1 MKNALAGLI
10 VFTLLGAGLLHA
22 QDRDVQ
28 PEKGAKLIAWEGQGV
43 GADFLRAAAKK
54 FTEATG
60 VPVTVE
66 EVGGMVAMNK
76 LSTDGPAGRGADVFV
91 MPHNSIGDG
100 VAAGLLM
107 ENLVSTSR
115 IKKDFVPMVVQAVT
129 YNGKVYGFPCAMETT
144 ALFYNKDLWKA
155 PPKTFEEIVEFGKTW
170 NNPKKNKYALVFQ
183 PDNLYIDYGFMAG
196 AGGYV
201 FGKNGTDATDLGL
214 NNSAT
219 VKALTAVV
227 GLRPAMLQKAQDIT
241 GDVVSGLFSEG
252 KASAIIGG
260 PWNIYGLQKAGVN
273 FGIVPLPTL
282 AGITPRPFSGVQVYG
297 TSTYS
302 KYPTA
307 AQLFA
312 KFLTSDEMLLER
324 FRLTDQ
330 IPPVSVLLTNSEV
343 TKSSF
348 NQAFVAQLKNSDPM
362 PAIPEINLVWAP
374 FQTAMSD
381 AWSGKIDVKT
391 AMATASKTIQDQIAI
406 QNRK

>member
-129 YNGKVYGFPCAMETT
+129 YIGKVYGFPCAM
-144 ALFYNKDLWKA
+144 
-155 PPKTFEEIVEFGKTW
+155 
-170 NNPKKNKYALVFQ
+170 
-183 PDNLYIDYGFMAG
+183 
-196 AGGYV
+196 
-201 FGKNGTDATDLGL
+201 
-214 NNSAT
+214 
-219 VKALTAVV
+219 
-227 GLRPAMLQKAQDIT
+227 
-241 GDVVSGLFSEG
+241 
-252 KASAIIGG
+252 
-260 PWNIYGLQKAGVN
+260 
-273 FGIVPLPTL
+273 
-282 AGITPRPFSGVQVYG
+282 
-297 TSTYS
+297 
-302 KYPTA
+302 
-307 AQLFA
+307 
-312 KFLTSDEMLLER
+312 
-324 FRLTDQ
+324 
-330 IPPVSVLLTNSEV
+330 
-343 TKSSF
+343 
-348 NQAFVAQLKNSDPM
+348 
-362 PAIPEINLVWAP
+362 
-374 FQTAMSD
+374 
-381 AWSGKIDVKT
+381 
-391 AMATASKTIQDQIAI
+391 
-406 QNRK
+406 